1 MAIAICPLQQAFDKY
16 FYHIQCNNL
25 SQLKIQCKLTIHTQ
39 SPVVINS
46 SSSTISAQRS
56 HIFTKMLTDSKWHDV
71 SFVVK
76 GKRFGAP
83 ISFLVEQ
90 SPVFA
95 AMFTGEWTEA
105 IQKCAT
111 IDNIEPEVF
120 AELLRF
126 LVTGAV
132 SQNEALTIE
141 LLAAAEKVMLQ

>member
-16 FYHIQCNNL
+16 YAYMRWKNL
-25 SQLKIQCKLTIHTQ
+25 SQLTIQCKLTIHNQ
-39 SPVVINS
+39 SPVVTNS